1 MTAATEFRATEQISP
16 LEIALIVDGCISE
29 LACDGDGA
37 EVMGCAFGG

>member
-1 MTAATEFRATEQISP
+1 MTAVAEFGAAEQISP

-37 EVMGCAFGG
+37 EVMGCAIWG